1 MAHAHADQQL
11 ALDISLGR
19 VDGLYRLLLL
29 ALVTRN
35 FYINP
40 RAFSVRRQRN
50 FRDGAQSYP
59 RIAQLTFNNY
69 ADLFLQ
75 RLAHARP
82 VVRPAPMLRHV
93 IYIPAKNL

>member
-11 ALDISLGR
+11 TLDIPLGR

-29 ALVTRN
+29 ALVARDL
-35 FYINP
+35 YVNP
-40 RAFSVRRQRN
+40 RAFSVRRQRD
-50 FRDGAQSYP
+50 FRYGAQSYP
-59 RIAQLTFNNY
+59 RIAQLAFNDD